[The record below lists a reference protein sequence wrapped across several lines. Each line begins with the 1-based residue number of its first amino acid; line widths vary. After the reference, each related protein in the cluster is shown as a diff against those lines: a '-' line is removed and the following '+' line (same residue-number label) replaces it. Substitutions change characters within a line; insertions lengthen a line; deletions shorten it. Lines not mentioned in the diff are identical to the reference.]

1 MLMTLGQLKFS
12 ALAITATILELY
24 QQHGLTVPEISA
36 RTGISESTIHQVL
49 AVYLKSA

>member
-1 MLMTLGQLKFS
+1 MTLGQLKFS

-36 RTGISESTIHQVL
+36 RMGISESTIHQVL